1 MARMSQ
7 AFHFVQSLD
16 PRAWDEFILAGEGH
30 LLQSAGWGELK
41 LRFGWS
47 ALRIALEQ
55 NGAPVA
61 GAQVLFRRLPLGL
74 CLAYVPRGPVGDPS
88 RREIFAALL
97 DRLIRASKARGA
109 FALKIE
115 PDWYAPSLWTLPL
128 ASGLHT
134 WRIEAGP
141 AIQPPATLHVD
152 LTPEPDAILAAMK
165 PKWRYN
171 IRLAERKGVS
181 VRQGRADDIPRFYR
195 LLEITGARDRFGI
208 HSLDYYRAAFDL
220 LQDHAGLFLAEYEGE
235 LLAAI
240 FVTAFGAEGIYLY
253 GASGNAHRERMPNH
267 VVQWAAMLWAKSR
280 GCTRYDLWGIPDP
293 EGKDK
298 EKSGETPSRN
308 EGLLPEGL
316 YRFKQGFGGEIVRY
330 AGAYDIVI
338 SPLKYRVYRQALAL
352 RQSGLTP

>member
-1 MARMSQ
+1 MSQ
-7 AFHFVQSLD
+7 EFQRIQNPD
-16 PRAWDEFILAGEGH
+16 PRAWDDFVLAGGGH
-30 LLQSAGWGELK
+30 LLQSAAWGILK
-41 LRFGWS
+41 SRFGWT
-47 ALRIALEQ
+47 ALRLALGQ
-55 NGAPVA
+55 NGAWMA

-88 RREIFAALL
+88 QRQPFAVLL
-97 DRLIRASKARGA
+97 DALISAAKARGA

-115 PDWYAPSLWTLPL
+115 PDWHTPSVWTLPL
-128 ASGLHT
+128 AGGPQP
-134 WRIEAGP
+134 WRVEAGLT
-141 AIQPPATLHVD
+141 IQPAATLHVD

-181 VRQGRADDIPRFYR
+181 VRQGGADDISRFYR

-220 LQDHAGLFLAEYEGE
+220 LQDHARLFLAEYEGE

-240 FVTAFGAEGIYLY
+240 FVTAFGADGIYLY

-267 VVQWAAMLWAKSR
+267 AVQWAAMQWAKSR

-298 EKSGETPSRN
+298 ERSGETPSRN
-308 EGLLPEGL
+308 EGSLPEGL
-316 YRFKQGFGGEIVRY
+316 YRFKQGFGGKVVRY
-330 AGAYDIVI
+330 AGPCDIVF
-338 SPLKYRVYRQALAL
+338 SPFKYRVYRQALAL
-352 RQSGLTP
+352 RQNRMGQ